1 MLAPHIVRTHAK
13 GAVRGGARVPVGQIE
28 HLVGR
33 ALVKAIAA
41 MPDKLD
47 L

>member
-1 MLAPHIVRTHAK
+1 MLALHAK
-13 GAVRGGARVPVGQIE
+13 GAVRDAAHVPVGQIE

-33 ALVKAIAA
+33 PLVEAIAA
-41 MPDKLD
+41 RSDELD